1 MQTLTAGLLV
11 VSLSA
16 VPLQELELA
25 PHTTAKL
32 ADGTTL
38 TFVDYTVEEIAAS
51 PTDPKSYPGGSGV
64 TFVFKL
70 EKGKASQ
77 TLELSE
83 LSAGYTSKRSA
94 EGFGWKV
101 TLVSF
106 TGALTPAAR
115 AKVRVERV
123 RQ

>member
-1 MQTLTAGLLV
+1 MPTLTAGLVAL
-11 VSLSA
+11 SLSA
-16 VPLQELELA
+16 VPIQELELE
-25 PHTTAKL
+25 PHKTAKL

-38 TFVDYTVEEIAAS
+38 TFVGYTVEEIAPS
-51 PTDPKSYPGGSGV
+51 PDDPKSYPAGSGV

-83 LSAGYTSKRSA
+83 LSEGYTSKRVA
-94 EGFGWKV
+94 DGLGWKV

-106 TGALTPAAR
+106 TGALTSSAR
-115 AKVRVERV
+115 AKVRVERK
-123 RQ
+123 